1 MRSLFFYLKFILG
14 KKQTTFKGGALL
26 KRLTTEDFVFRAK
39 GLYGEKYDYS
49 KVEYVN
55 NHTDVCIIC
64 PKHGE
69 FWQTPTSH
77 LISKAGCPICNESKL
92 EEEIYESGT
101 EEFNLHWKANAYT
114 HIFTRD
120 DGNLY
125 TNNPGR
131 DLNCG
136 ALSCFGD
143 YIVEVALKD
152 LDDLR
157 SNKKGLDFSK
167 IK

>member
-1 MRSLFFYLKFILG
+1 MGLFG
-14 KKQTTFKGGALL
+14 KKK
-26 KRLTTEDFVFRAK
+26 
-39 GLYGEKYDYS
+39 
-49 KVEYVN
+49 KVEE
-55 NHTDVCIIC
+55 IIIDERTAPDYDC
-64 PKHGE
+64 YEITEEEYDHVMSILKQIRE
-69 FWQTPTSH
+69 QVKENYLEDAKKMSRKELDD
-77 LISKAGCPICNESKL
+77 LIDEL

-114 HIFTRD
+114 HIFIRD

-136 ALSCFGD
+136 ALSCFSD

-157 SNKKGLDFSK
+157 GNKKGLDFSK